1 MSETKDY
8 FIGLMSGTSIDAM
21 DGCLADFSDGNCKT
35 LATASRPFSPEEKKI
50 LNELCQCGN
59 NELEKMQLAGIM
71 LAKIQAKV
79 VNDLL
84 HKSSVAAK
92 KIIAIGSHGQTVRHC
107 PEQGFS
113 VQLNTPAKLAYLTG
127 IDVISDFRAADL
139 CAGGEGAPLT
149 PAFNAGFFHRGKKA
163 CLILNLGGIANLTA
177 ISEEGAL
184 LCGFDTGPADTL
196 LDLCAR
202 KYLGK
207 PYDQNAQ
214 CASTGKVQDSLLNRW
229 LAHPYF
235 SRTPPKST
243 GRELFNEEFLKDE
256 ILLSDEKKLSIQD
269 LMASLTELT
278 VRSAFEAIKKQ
289 CQTYPELFKST
300 LVLCGGGSKNP
311 LIRKNLTLR
320 CQKLGIE
327 CVDCAS
333 DGADPDFLEALSF
346 AWFAYSFTHAHSLK
360 LNTCTGAACDLIA
373 GSFTPAISGAFA
385 RKEHEYF

>member
-113 VQLNTPAKLAYLTG
+113 VQLNSPAKLAYLTG

-207 PYDQNAQ
+207 PYDQNSQ

-235 SRTPPKST
+235 SRTPPKSP

-333 DGADPDFLEALSF
+333 YGADPDFLEALSF